1 MKNTLLV
8 LFLFSI
14 SVNYSQNCLFT
25 LDVKSYKTDGK
36 YFSKKKHK
44 NIQIILK
51 TEECLCTENVFEYFI
66 NSNYYTKKKKHK
78 NIQIILKT
86 EECLCTENVFEY
98 FINSNYYT
106 NGRIISSDYK
116 SDDKYFLL
124 SNKKRKIEIIIKDNL
139 LTIEETSGNK
149 HTKYTSTDFTSK
161 WLD

>member
-1 MKNTLLV
+1 MKNNLLV

-14 SVNYSQNCLFT
+14 TVNYSQNCLLS
-25 LDVKSYKTDGK
+25 LDVKSYKTVGK
-36 YFSKKKHK
+36 SF
-44 NIQIILK
+44 L
-51 TEECLCTENVFEYFI
+51 
-66 NSNYYTKKKKHK
+66 KKKHK

-116 SDDKYFLL
+116 SDDKSFLL
-124 SNKKRKIEIIIKDNL
+124 SNKKMKIEITIKDNL
-139 LTIEETSGNK
+139 LTIEETIGNK
-149 HTKYTSTDFTSK
+149 HTKYTSSDFTSN

>member
-1 MKNTLLV
+1 MKNTFLV
-8 LFLFSI
+8 LYLFAI
-14 SVNYSQNCLFT
+14 TVNYSQNCLFT
-25 LDVKSYKTDGK
+25 LDVKSYNNVGK
-36 YFSKKKHK
+36 SRSKKKHK

-51 TEECLCTENVFEYFI
+51 T
-66 NSNYYTKKKKHK
+66 
-78 NIQIILKT
+78 Q
-86 EECLCTENVFEY
+86 ECLCTENVFEY

-124 SNKKRKIEIIIKDNL
+124 SNKKRKIEITIKDNL

-149 HTKYTSTDFTSK
+149 RTKYTSTDFASK